1 MSHYFFSFCP
11 QSPLLLLRWNLIV
24 MLCNLL
30 LTELIFQVKI
40 LNNFAANYETN
51 LLLIYL
57 EVIPE
62 TVGKSEKI
70 NIGLTQ

>member
-1 MSHYFFSFCP
+1 
-11 QSPLLLLRWNLIV
+11 

-30 LTELIFQVKI
+30 LTELISQVKI
-40 LNNFAANYETN
+40 LNNSAANYETN

-62 TVGKSEKI
+62 TVGK
-70 NIGLTQ
+70 